1 MFTRS
6 IMIMIFNFWSMFAGA
21 NSRGSMKVRLVIHVT
36 ELFTP
41 NNEAVIYV
49 DIIST
54 RPQVGIRTLTLTYV
68 HIVAT

>member
-36 ELFTP
+36 ELFMP

>member
-36 ELFTP
+36 ESFRP

-49 DIIST
+49 DINPA
-54 RPQVGIRTLTLTYV
+54 RLQVDIRTLTPTYV

>member
-21 NSRGSMKVRLVIHVT
+21 NSRGSMKVRLVLFVT
-36 ELFTP
+36 ELFRP
-41 NNEAVIYV
+41 YNEAVIFV
-49 DIIST
+49 NIITT